1 MSVLEKVSSPSDLKK
16 LGKAELRLLC
26 SEIRERIIQVV
37 SKNGGHLG
45 ASLGAVELT
54 VALHLAFDSPKD
66 KIIWDVGHQCYAHKI
81 LTGRNALFD
90 SLRLT
95 DGIAG
100 FPKRSES
107 AHDVWET
114 GHASTSIS
122 AALGF
127 AKARDLLG
135 QDYHVVAVIGDGSLT
150 GGLAYEGLNNAGLEG
165 TRLLVVL
172 NDNSM
177 AISRNVG
184 AIASYLARIRTDPRY
199 FRTRSRVVNML
210 KRYPGIGDWLVE
222 VGSRL
227 KGSLKYLLNVGV
239 LFEELG
245 FVYLGPIDG
254 HDIDE
259 MVSVF
264 LRCKGMEGP
273 VLVHVVTEKGKGYA
287 PAELRPEEYH
297 GTGPFD
303 VETGCA
309 VRGGDR
315 PTYSQVFGEALC
327 ELARE
332 DKRIVAITAAMKEG
346 TGLDRF
352 AQEFPDRFFDVGIA
366 ESHAVAFA
374 GALALA
380 GLKPVVA
387 IYSTFLQRAYDQV
400 SHDVCRQNAPVV
412 FAIDR
417 AGIVGGDG
425 DTHQGV
431 FDISFLRHIPGLV
444 LMAPRDRKRLRD
456 MLYTALRLERP
467 AAVRYPRGE
476 ATGEPSQ
483 GFDLLQV
490 GKGELLREGEDVVLM
505 GVGTMV
511 EVCLEAARLL
521 EAQGIRAAV
530 FDPMFLNPLDELQ
543 IVRLARSTGALVT
556 VEEHVLKGGF
566 GSSVAEIVSQE
577 VPGCLMR
584 CLGISSGFV
593 PHGDRRDWLV
603 RLGLTPEMVATC
615 ARQLLSRKGAGGVR

>member
-1 MSVLEKVSSPSDLKK
+1 MSVLERVNSPADLKK
-16 LGKAELRLLC
+16 LSRAELKLLC
-26 SEIRERIIQVV
+26 SEIRQRIIDVV
-37 SKNGGHLG
+37 SRNGGHLG

-54 VALHLAFDSPKD
+54 VALHLAFDSPRD

-81 LTGRNALFD
+81 LTGRNAVFD

-107 AHDVWET
+107 PHDVWET

-150 GGLAYEGLNNAGLEG
+150 GGLAYEGLNNAGLEK

-184 AIASYLARIRTDPRY
+184 AIARYLARIRTDPRY
-199 FRTRSRVVNML
+199 FKTRSKVVKML
-210 KRYPGIGDWLVE
+210 NKYPGLGTWLVDAAR
-222 VGSRL
+222 RL

-259 MVSVF
+259 MVAVF
-264 LRCKGMEGP
+264 SRCKQMDGP
-273 VLVHVVTEKGKGYA
+273 VLVHVVTEKGKGYI

-309 VRGGDR
+309 LKGWSA
-315 PTYSQVFGEALC
+315 PTYSQVFGDALC
-327 ELARE
+327 ELAR
-332 DKRIVAITAAMKEG
+332 DDPRIVAITAAMKEG
-346 TGLDRF
+346 TGLSKF
-352 AQEFPDRFFDVGIA
+352 ATEFPDRFFDVGIA
-366 ESHAVAFA
+366 ESHAVTFA
-374 GALALA
+374 GALALS

-387 IYSTFLQRAYDQV
+387 IYSTFLQRAYDQI

-425 DTHQGV
+425 DTHQGI
-431 FDISFLRHIPGLV
+431 FDISFLRHVPGLV
-444 LMAPRDRKRLRD
+444 LMAPRDQKRLRD
-456 MLYTALRLERP
+456 MLYTALQLGCP
-467 AAVRYPRGE
+467 AALRYPRGE
-476 ATGEPSQ
+476 AAGTWQP
-483 GFDLLQV
+483 GFELLPV
-490 GKGELLREGEDVVLM
+490 GKGELLREGDHVVLM

-521 EAQGIRAAV
+521 EAQGIKAAV
-530 FDPMFLNPLDELQ
+530 FDPMFLNPLDEAQ
-543 IVRLARSTGALVT
+543 VIQLARSTGAVVT

-566 GSSVAEIVSQE
+566 GSSVAEILSQE
-577 VPGCLMR
+577 VPGCLLS
-584 CLGISSGFV
+584 CIGISSRFV
-593 PHGDRRDWLV
+593 PHGERGDWLV
-603 RLGLTPEMVATC
+603 RLGLTADDVARC
-615 ARQLLSRKGAGGVR
+615 AMQLVARKAAGGEP